1 MNKIIEKY
9 KAKIESLQIDKA
21 TKPNRL
27 SPLLMN
33 EFDSM
38 IESITVFIALLE
50 QTGGKGVLKLYQHI
64 YNEMLELFGDRS
76 KEFYEEYGEGSSEN
90 IIAAVQDFNNLFSEI
105 IDDLTWLDPI
115 QLLSI
120 IRKEQ
125 YN

>member
-1 MNKIIEKY
+1 MDEIIEKY

-38 IESITVFIALLE
+38 IESITVFIQILE
-50 QTGGKGVLKLYQHI
+50 QNGGKGMLKLYHYI
-64 YNEMLELFGDRS
+64 YNEMLELFDDRS
-76 KEFYEEYGEGSSEN
+76 KEFYEEYGKGSAIE